1 MLAAASPT
9 RLLLAA
15 ACSWESTVP
24 LAISLRDAGFDVA
37 IVAPRGH
44 PLRAVSGLTSRWRY
58 LPLLPM
64 TSLRRAIKAVSPAVI
79 MPCDEP
85 TMTLLQQ
92 LRNDRTLVPSICDAI
107 ERALGPKAAAPLLVS
122 RAGLAKIADQ
132 TGVRIPPSAE
142 ILSASQLLAWLKQH
156 GTPAYLKIDRS
167 TGGRGVVRIGSSLHG
182 LLAYWRLRLFFGVP
196 RSLWLWLRWGDLSSV
211 PLLRAEGAAAI
222 TVQKAVDGL
231 PANCAFA
238 AWRGKL
244 LACISVE
251 ALETRTPT
259 GVATVIRVCNAPAM
273 ENAARKV
280 VAQLGLSGLHG
291 LDFILARDTGAP
303 WLIEINGRPTQTA
316 YLRLGAGADLVGAFY
331 ATATGQPEQTVGAF
345 RPGQVI
351 RLFEQ
356 PGDTPLQRPDDL
368 APAIENQVPASPT
381 LDLGSPANSAM
392 VST

>member
-9 RLLLAA
+9 RLLLAT
-15 ACSWESTVP
+15 ACRWDSTVP
-24 LAISLRDAGFDVA
+24 LAMSLRDAGFNVA
-37 IVAPRGH
+37 FIAPRGH
-44 PLRAVSGLTSRWRY
+44 PLHAVPGLASRWRY

-64 TSLRRAIKAVSPAVI
+64 TSLRRAIKAATPAVI

-92 LRNDRTLVPSICDAI
+92 LRNDRTLAPSICDAI
-107 ERALGPKAAAPLLVS
+107 ERALGPKEAAPLLAS
-122 RAGLAKIADQ
+122 RTGLAKIANQVD
-132 TGVRIPPSAE
+132 VRIPPSAE
-142 ILSASQLLAWLKQH
+142 ILSARQLLAWLRQH

-167 TGGRGVVRIGSSLHG
+167 TGGRGVVRIGSPLDG
-182 LLAYWRLRLFFGVP
+182 LLAYWRLRLFFGIA
-196 RSLWLWLRWGDLSSV
+196 RSLWLWLRWGDLSSL
-211 PLLRAEGAAAI
+211 PLLRAGGAAAI
-222 TVQKAVDGL
+222 TVQKAIDGL

-238 AWRGKL
+238 AWRGNL
-244 LACISVE
+244 LACVSVE

-259 GVATVIRVCNAPAM
+259 GVATVISVRDAPAM
-273 ENAARKV
+273 EDAARKV

-316 YLRLGAGADLVGAFY
+316 YLRLGAGADIAGAFY
-331 ATATGQPEQTVGAF
+331 ATATGQPEQTVGTF

-356 PGDTPLQRPDDL
+356 PSDTQPQLLDDL
-368 APAIENQVPASPT
+368 APAIENQAPSIPA
-381 LDLGSPANSAM
+381 LDLSSPANSAM